1 MADITIE
8 VPPIYGWV
16 LFLVVLQS
24 IQTLFT
30 AFIALGGSRKRYFTP
45 DFML

>member
-8 VPPIYGWV
+8 IPPIYGWV
-16 LFLVVLQS
+16 LFLAVLQM
-24 IQTLFT
+24 IQTLFISFL
-30 AFIALGGSRKRYFTP
+30 AVGGSRKRYFTA